1 MTMFKRACRVLP
13 WLLKTLLDRGICAAR
28 FRLRDGADAKS
39 YCSFLRDLDESC
51 RTCRPGQALL
61 LSVLGGRRLVCSTS
75 PPFDPPV
82 RFFSRSNGEERIGR
96 DAETEMMHAR
106 TKLEAFLDQGSGIG
120 IGTGAAPHC
129 VHGSCSRVPV
139 SPLARG
145 RSYYLRD
152 RC

>member
-1 MTMFKRACRVLP
+1 MPYVQAGTSTTTECTGWPAGALSAVRLP
-13 WLLKTLLDRGICAAR
+13 PSIP
-28 FRLRDGADAKS
+28 S
-39 YCSFLRDLDESC
+39 I
-51 RTCRPGQALL
+51 
-61 LSVLGGRRLVCSTS
+61 
-75 PPFDPPV
+75 PV